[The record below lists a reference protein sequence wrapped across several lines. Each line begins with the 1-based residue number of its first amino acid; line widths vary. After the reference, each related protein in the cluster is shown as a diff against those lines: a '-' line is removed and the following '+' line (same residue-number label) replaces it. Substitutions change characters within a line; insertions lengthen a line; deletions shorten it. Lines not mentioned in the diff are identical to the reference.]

1 MDRQYVIEAYRDFYQ
16 ISDVPPAVEEAMQT
30 PKDDVFIA
38 SLFDADFVHDNITS
52 PEVINIVSK
61 FKYYD
66 KSNMAMLQAIPFL
79 ETYGLLSVDTL
90 RLIAFQYYV
99 VPTIAEP
106 EKVQYVFGK
115 EPQFLQKLLDLHT
128 CYSGT
133 HYMVINNI
141 PKERTNHLQA
151 HIVVGVPNAGKTTFA
166 QQLQEKVLPDAVLI
180 DSDYYINAY
189 AEQHHMS
196 FREAYNSITANNL
209 WGPLIDEDIKSNLI
223 EAQKDE
229 RHIIICRTGLTK
241 KERDRISN
249 LIGANYDKNMNVMIL
264 SLDKALELNDKDV
277 DKRLPEEQV
286 VYLANRSS
294 FPRPYEYTNLNAV
307 YVNHVA
313 IDKELQLKQVYVEK
327 TLREEER
334 EL

>member
-1 MDRQYVIEAYRDFYQ
+1 VDRQYVIEAYKDFYQ
-16 ISDVPPAVEEAMQT
+16 LSDVPPAVKEAIKT

-52 PEVINIVSK
+52 PEVISIVSK

-79 ETYGLLSVDTL
+79 ETYGLLSTDTL

-128 CYSGT
+128 CYTGV

-141 PKERTNHLQA
+141 PKERPNYLQA
-151 HIVVGVPNAGKTTFA
+151 HIVVGVPHAGKTTFA
-166 QQLQEKVLPDAVLI
+166 QQLQEKVLPDALLI
-180 DSDYYINAY
+180 DSDKYIDAY

-209 WGPLIDEDIKSNLI
+209 WDHIDEDINQHLI
-223 EAQKDE
+223 EAQRDE

-241 KERDRISN
+241 RERDKISN
-249 LIGANYDKNMNVMIL
+249 LIGANYDKNMDVMIL

-277 DKRLPEEQV
+277 DRQLPEEQV
-286 VYLANRSS
+286 IYLANRSS

-307 YVNHVA
+307 YVNHAA
-313 IDKELQLKQVYVEK
+313 IDKELQLQQVHIEK
-327 TLREEER
+327 FFREEER

>member
-1 MDRQYVIEAYRDFYQ
+1 VDRQYVIEAYKDFYQ
-16 ISDVPPAVEEAMQT
+16 LNDVPPTVKQAIET
-30 PKDDVFIA
+30 PKDDVFVA
-38 SLFDADFVHDNITS
+38 SLFDADFVHDHITS

-61 FKYYD
+61 FRYYD
-66 KSNMAMLQAIPFL
+66 KSNMAMLQGIPFL

-106 EKVQYVFGK
+106 DKVQYVFGK

-128 CYSGT
+128 CYSGV

-141 PKERTNHLQA
+141 PKERPNYLQA
-151 HIVVGVPNAGKTTFA
+151 HIIVGVPHAGKTTFA
-166 QQLQEKVLPDAVLI
+166 HQLQEKVLPNSLLI
-180 DSDYYINAY
+180 DSDKYIDAY
-189 AEQHHMS
+189 AEQHHIS
-196 FREAYNSITANNL
+196 FREAYDSISANNL
-209 WGPLIDEDIKSNLI
+209 WDHIDEDISQNLI
-223 EAQKDE
+223 EAQKEE

-241 KERDRISN
+241 KERDKISN

-277 DKRLPEEQV
+277 NRRLPEEQV
-286 VYLANRSS
+286 IYLANRAS

-307 YVNHVA
+307 YVNHMA
-313 IDKELQLKQVYVEK
+313 IDKELQLKQIHIEEPS
-327 TLREEER
+327 REEER
-334 EL
+334 